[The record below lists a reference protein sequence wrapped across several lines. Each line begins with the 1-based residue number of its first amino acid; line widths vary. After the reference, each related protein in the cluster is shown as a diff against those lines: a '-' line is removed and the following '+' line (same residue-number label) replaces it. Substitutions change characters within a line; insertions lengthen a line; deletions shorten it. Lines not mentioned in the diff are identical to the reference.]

1 MTQDAIYI
9 TLVIYGILVGAGLF
23 YVGSTLTNKVKQL
36 NCKYLYDRLAKQVSA
51 NLLLKE
57 QNSKL
62 NNQKHY
68 LVTDREFLRKQ
79 VHNLEMLNSHLA
91 NDYSSLNTKYKT
103 ELAKTKAM
111 TDRIQSNQPRYYQ

>member
-1 MTQDAIYI
+1 MSQDTIYI
-9 TLVIYGILVGAGLF
+9 TLVTYGIIVGAGLY
-23 YVGSTLTNKVKQL
+23 YVFTILSTKAKQFSNKRLQ
-36 NCKYLYDRLAKQVSA
+36 NNLAKQVSA

-79 VHNLEMLNSHLA
+79 VHNLEMLNTHLA
-91 NDYSSLNTKYKT
+91 NDYSTLNTKYEA